1 MVKFLDLQAI
11 TQLHA
16 QAYKEA
22 AARVIDSGWFLQG
35 NETLRFEK
43 HYAQYIGTNVSARL
57 TDSTHCV

>member
-43 HYAQYIGTNVSARL
+43 TLCTIYRYDGMCRHG
-57 TDSTHCV
+57 